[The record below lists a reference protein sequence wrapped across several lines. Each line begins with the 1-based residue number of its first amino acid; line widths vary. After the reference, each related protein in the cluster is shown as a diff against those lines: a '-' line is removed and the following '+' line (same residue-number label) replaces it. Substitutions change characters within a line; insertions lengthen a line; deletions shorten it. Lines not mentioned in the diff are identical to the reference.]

1 MANPAPDN
9 SDVIE
14 VISVSNNNVPAAAA
28 TATRDEVESDF
39 IIGEPEVADIDIH
52 GSVCYTHRYFKKIA
66 GTVTAVCLTCQS
78 INAKRGPRD
87 VKRKDTFSTA
97 GGSTAGKVSK
107 ITEPFFII

>member
-28 TATRDEVESDF
+28 AATGTGDEVESDF

-52 GSVCYTHRYFKKIA
+52 GSVCYTHRY
-66 GTVTAVCLTCQS
+66 
-78 INAKRGPRD
+78 
-87 VKRKDTFSTA
+87 
-97 GGSTAGKVSK
+97 
-107 ITEPFFII
+107 